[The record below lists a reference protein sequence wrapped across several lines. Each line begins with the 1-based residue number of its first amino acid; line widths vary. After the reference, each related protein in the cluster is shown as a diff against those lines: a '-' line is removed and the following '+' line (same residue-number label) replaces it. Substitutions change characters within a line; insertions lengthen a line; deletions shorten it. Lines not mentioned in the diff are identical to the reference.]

1 MIQGLNTV
9 KSLAKMHNLT
19 YSSEICNC
27 KNYMFLHDF
36 SQENDEFVE
45 YIKRNTK
52 KFVKKELQRLRSYK
66 YK

>member
-1 MIQGLNTV
+1 
-9 KSLAKMHNLT
+9 
-19 YSSEICNC
+19 
-27 KNYMFLHDF
+27 MFLHDF